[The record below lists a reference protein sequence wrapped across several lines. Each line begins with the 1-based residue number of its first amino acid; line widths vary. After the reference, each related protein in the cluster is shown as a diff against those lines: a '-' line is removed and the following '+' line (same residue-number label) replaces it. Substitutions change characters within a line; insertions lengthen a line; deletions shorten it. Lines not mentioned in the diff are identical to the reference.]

1 MKTKK
6 DIEIEQD
13 SINKAAYLAMNNFID
28 LKHEFE
34 ELASKENLSCEEH
47 DILWALVKLAI
58 WSELERAYE
67 DIN

>member
-34 ELASKENLSCEEH
+34 ELASNESLTCEEH